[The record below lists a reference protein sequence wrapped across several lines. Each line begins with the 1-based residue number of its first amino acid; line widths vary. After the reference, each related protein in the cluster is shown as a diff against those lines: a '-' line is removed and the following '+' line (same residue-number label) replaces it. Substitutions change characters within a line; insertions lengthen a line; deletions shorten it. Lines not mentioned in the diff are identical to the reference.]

1 MKNLSVKQG
10 IFLAILSAALY
21 ALSTPFSKMLLE
33 DIPSTMMAGLLYI
46 GAGFGMGAVAL
57 LRKHRGTDSEDG
69 KFTKAEFPYV
79 LAMIALDIAAPI
91 SLMFG
96 LKMTSAANASLLNN
110 FEYVAT
116 ALIAFSVFKEKIS
129 KRLWLGIS
137 MTVLSCVLLS
147 FEGTASL
154 AFSKGSV
161 LVLLSAV
168 FWGIEN
174 NCTRALSEK
183 DPMIIVLLKGIF
195 CGGTSFVLALLLGE
209 RAENLLSIAL
219 ALLLGAV
226 AYGLSIFVFVYAQ
239 RILGAARTS
248 VYSGLTP
255 FMAAAISFIVFSEVP
270 SGRYLFALC
279 FMILGAWLS
288 SSDKPIFKRKEK

>member
-1 MKNLSVKQG
+1 MKNLSAKQG

-33 DIPSTMMAGLLYI
+33 YIPSTMMAGLLYI
-46 GAGFGMGAVAL
+46 GAGFGMGAIAL
-57 LRKHRGTDSEDG
+57 LRKHTGKNSEDG
-69 KFTKAEFPYV
+69 KFTKAEMPYV
-79 LAMIALDIAAPI
+79 LAMIILDIAAPI
-91 SLMFG
+91 SLMLG

-116 ALIAFSVFKEKIS
+116 ALIAFFVFKEKIS
-129 KRLWLGIS
+129 RRLGFGIT
-137 MTVLSCVLLS
+137 MTVISCVILS
-147 FEGTASL
+147 FEGSAAL
-154 AFSKGSV
+154 NFSRGSV

-174 NCTRALSEK
+174 NYTRALSEK

-209 RAENLLSIAL
+209 RAENLLSIVL
-219 ALLLGAV
+219 ALVLGLV
-226 AYGLSIFVFVYAQ
+226 SYGLSIFVFVYAQ

-248 VYSGLTP
+248 VYSALTP
-255 FMAAAISFIVFSEVP
+255 FLAAVISLFAFRELP
-270 SGRYLFALC
+270 GTKYLFALF

-288 SSDKPIFKRKEK
+288 SSDKPLFKRKEK

>member
-1 MKNLSVKQG
+1 MKDLSVRKG
-10 IFLAILSAALY
+10 IFLAVLSAVLY
-21 ALSTPFSKMLLE
+21 ALSTPFSKILLE
-33 DIPSTMMAGLLYI
+33 YIPSTMMAGLLYI
-46 GAGFGMGAVAL
+46 GAGFGMGAIAF
-57 LRKHRGTDSEDG
+57 LRKQTGNNSEDG
-69 KFTKAEFPYV
+69 KFTKAEIPYV
-79 LAMIALDIAAPI
+79 LAMIILDIAAPI

-96 LKMTSAANASLLNN
+96 LKLTSAANASLLNN

-116 ALIAFSVFKEKIS
+116 ALIAFFVFREKIS
-129 KRLWLGIS
+129 QRLWLGII
-137 MTVLSCVLLS
+137 MTVLSCVILS
-147 FEGTASL
+147 FEGSAALS
-154 AFSKGSV
+154 FSKGSV

-209 RAENLLSIAL
+209 KAENLLSVFL
-219 ALLLGAV
+219 AIILGLV
-226 AYGLSIFVFVYAQ
+226 SYGLSIFVFIYAQ

-248 VYSGLTP
+248 VYSALTP
-255 FMAAAISFIVFSEVP
+255 FLATAISVLVFWELP
-270 SGRYLFALC
+270 GTKYLFALC

-288 SSDKPIFKRKEK
+288 SSDKPLFKNKKK

>member
-1 MKNLSVKQG
+1 MKNLTAEKG
-10 IFLAILSAALY
+10 IFLAVLSAALY
-21 ALSTPFSKMLLE
+21 ALSTPFSKILLE
-33 DIPSTMMAGLLYI
+33 YIPSTMMAGLLYI

-57 LRKHRGTDSEDG
+57 LRKQSGKNSEDG

-79 LAMIALDIAAPI
+79 FAMIILDIAAPI

-129 KRLWLGIS
+129 KRLWLGITA
-137 MTVLSCVLLS
+137 TVISCTILS
-147 FEGTASL
+147 FEGTSAF

-209 RAENLLSIAL
+209 RAENLLSIAF

-255 FMAAAISFIVFSEVP
+255 FLAALISVVVFREVP
-270 SGRYLFALC
+270 NGRYLFALC
-279 FMILGAWLS
+279 FMIFGAWLS
-288 SSDKPIFKRKEK
+288 SSDEPVFKRKEK